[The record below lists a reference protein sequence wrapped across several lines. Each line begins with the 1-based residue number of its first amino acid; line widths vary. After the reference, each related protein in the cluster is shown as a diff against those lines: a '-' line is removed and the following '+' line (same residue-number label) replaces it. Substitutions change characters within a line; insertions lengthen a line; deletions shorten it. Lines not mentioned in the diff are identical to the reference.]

1 MMFHVWHILAIV
13 MIFALGFIVGKDFTR
28 KRAINFLMK
37 KLSKDLDDH
46 KVKLVKTEPH
56 TKEDEKKIK
65 NLINS

>member
-1 MMFHVWHILAIV
+1 MMFHVWHILAII
-13 MIFALGFIVGKDFTR
+13 MIFALGFILGKNFTK

-37 KLSKDLDDH
+37 KLSKELDDH

>member
-13 MIFALGFIVGKDFTR
+13 MIFALGFIIGKNFTK

-37 KLSKDLDDH
+37 RLSKDLSEH
-46 KVKLVKTEPH
+46 KIKLVKTKPY
-56 TKEDEKKIK
+56 TKEDEKKLK